1 MSGQAEDRGLLV
13 NVAYRLLGSVAEAE
27 DAVQEAYARWYT
39 MPQERRD
46 DVASSTA
53 WLVTTVSR
61 ICLDV
66 LGSARVRR
74 ERYFGEWLP
83 EPVSSSAAWTSHA
96 GSPDVADPAVQVSL
110 DESLSMAVL
119 LVLETM
125 TPAERVAFVLHD
137 VFGYRFTEISR
148 IVGRSPGACR
158 QLASSARHRVHEGRR
173 HHVRDED
180 HARAVSAIKAAWQAG
195 DLAALI
201 EQLDPD
207 AVAVADGGG
216 LVSATVEPIHGAA
229 KIARLLLGI
238 RGKQPDLTL
247 HATTVNGRAGLLA
260 LDAGGHTLAVI
271 SVLVD
276 HGRIRRLWVM
286 RNPEKLV
293 TWS

>member
-1 MSGQAEDRGLLV
+1 MSGQAEDRALLV

-27 DAVQEAYARWYT
+27 DAVQEAYARWYA
-39 MPQERRD
+39 MPQERRA

-74 ERYFGEWLP
+74 ERYVGEWLP
-83 EPVSSSAAWTSHA
+83 EPVSGSASWTSQA
-96 GSPDVADPAVQVSL
+96 GSPATVDPADRVTL

-137 VFGYRFTEISR
+137 VFGYRYTEISR
-148 IVGRSPGACR
+148 IVGRAPGACR
-158 QLASSARHRVHEGRR
+158 QLASSARRRVHEGRR
-173 HHVRDED
+173 QHVRAEE
-180 HARAVSAIKAAWQAG
+180 HIRVVSAIKVAWEAG

-201 EQLDPD
+201 ELLDPN
-207 AVAVADGGG
+207 VIAVADGGG
-216 LVSATVEPIHGAA
+216 LVSATVDPIRGAE
-229 KIARLLLGI
+229 KVARLLLGI

-247 HATTVNGRAGLLA
+247 RATTVNGRSGLLA
-260 LDAGGHTLAVI
+260 VDGLGRTLAVI

-276 HGRIRRLWVM
+276 DGRIHRIWAM
-286 RNPEKLV
+286 RNPEKLA
-293 TWS
+293 TWT